1 MSNSFYSTHRKAH
14 RNFWGRFYAM
24 NQRCHLRPDPNY
36 KNVRVCDDW
45 HIEISGPEQAY
56 LNFVDAMFDDF
67 EEHLELDRIDPNGNY
82 DAHNCRW
89 VDKKTQN
96 NNTRYHHTDKGR
108 WLTWARSH
116 WGDTFATRQR
126 FHNRI
131 KRGYTPQ
138 EAAQKPP
145 HPGVSLAQYRRGI
158 TGTTQTKTAKT
169 TSIWERLR
177 SII

>member
-1 MSNSFYSTHRKAH
+1 MSNSYYSAHRKAH

-36 KNVRVCDDW
+36 AHVKVCDDW
-45 HIEISGPEQAY
+45 NIEISGPEQAY
-56 LNFVDAMFDDF
+56 LNFVEDMFDDF
-67 EEHLELDRIDPNGNY
+67 EEHLDLDRIDPFGNY

-89 VDKKTQN
+89 VDRKTQN

-108 WLTWARSH
+108 WLTWARTH
-116 WGDTFATRQR
+116 WGDTKATKQR
-126 FHNRI
+126 FHQRI

-138 EAAQKPP
+138 EAAEKPP
-145 HPGVSLAQYRRGI
+145 QPGIRLKTYR
-158 TGTTQTKTAKT
+158 TKQTKPTKRT
-169 TSIWERLR
+169 KKLTVWQRLR